1 MNQITRTSAMKLP
14 LLLILP
20 LITVLCHGAQ
30 TMDLSGRWSFQLDA
44 DKVGVDQKWYGKA
57 LEDSVNLPGTTDEN
71 RKGLRN
77 TERVDDRLARP
88 WKWIGAAWYQRE
100 VDVPGDW
107 EGKRVTLFLERT
119 KNCQVWVNGVY
130 CGWDDS
136 LSAPHVHQLTEAIRP
151 GAKNTITLLVDNSI
165 MPPVGPSH
173 AVDERTQTNWNGVV
187 GRMELRATD
196 RVWIE
201 SVKVLPDIETNRAN
215 LRVMIGNQTGADAE
229 VEIRVRGRSV
239 NVDQPETFDELSGP
253 VKVDKDGRE
262 WTSTYTPEK
271 TMPLWDE
278 FNPALM
284 ELELEIKRGA
294 SVESKTV
301 RFGMREFTRDRNL
314 LLMNGKKVFLRGRID
329 CCLYPLTGYAP
340 MDMQSW
346 LRIYGILKDWGINH
360 VRYHTWCP
368 PMASFEAADEL
379 GFYLQPELPNKR
391 SAFKAPD
398 NADAAEYN
406 IDYLAVNDSDAK
418 VSLYD
423 YGKRE
428 GELILQ
434 YFGNSPSF
442 TMFTLGNEL
451 GRNEGMFELVRHFRS
466 IAPDKLYAQ
475 GSNNM
480 HWNPSFAE
488 GDDFWVAK
496 AITDDRGNPL
506 PLRGAYYHY
515 TNYKGHIDHQPPSTM
530 VCYSDTIS
538 GVPAPMISH
547 ENGVYEVFPDFSEIP
562 KFTGVT
568 RGWNYELF
576 KERLEATGMGDQAR
590 DFQRASGALAAICK
604 REDIESALRTPDLG
618 GYQLLDI
625 QDFAGQGTAL
635 VGMLDLFMDSKGIIT
650 PEERRRYCNPTV
662 PLLRVKQYTWTR
674 DEPIRGRVQVSHYGP
689 EDMEDAV
696 VTWSLV
702 DQAGKEI
709 DGGAFD
715 PVTLPQGELTEIDLF
730 CAKVPAEGPA
740 QKLTLWLQIKG
751 TESRNNYP
759 LWVYPP
765 TVDTRVPE
773 GVLVAKSYADAGT
786 QAHLAKGGAVLL
798 LPDPETLPHSVPSA
812 FKAGFW
818 SPMFMM
824 GARKRGLED
833 PPVTIGML
841 CDPEHPA
848 LRHFPTGFH
857 TNWQWWYIISKSRF
871 IILDETAGDYRPLV
885 QAIDSIGRLHKLG
898 LMFETKVGKGRLF
911 VCAADLQGHLD
922 QPEVRQMLH
931 SLLQYVGSE
940 EFKPGHEIP
949 ADLLDKLLVP

>member
-1 MNQITRTSAMKLP
+1 MKPTICSLLVAFTFSGALSSAAEV
-14 LLLILP
+14 I
-20 LITVLCHGAQ
+20 
-30 TMDLSGRWSFQLDA
+30 DLSGAWSFQLDP
-44 DKVGVDQKWYGKA
+44 DKVGVDQKWYAKT
-57 LEDSVNLPGTTDEN
+57 LEDSVKLPGTTDEN
-71 RKGLRN
+71 KKGKPN

-88 WKWIGAAWYQRE
+88 WKWVGAAWYQRQVE
-100 VDVPGDW
+100 VPQEW
-107 EGKRVTLFLERT
+107 EGRRVTLYLERT
-119 KNCQVWVNGVY
+119 KNCQVWVNGVH

-136 LSAPHVHQLTEAIRP
+136 LSAPHVHKLSEAIRP
-151 GAKNTITLLVDNSI
+151 GEKNTITLLVDNSI

-187 GRMELRATD
+187 GRIELQATD
-196 RVWIE
+196 LVWID
-201 SVKVLPDIETNRAN
+201 SVQVLPDIEKNRAS
-215 LRVMIGNQTGADAE
+215 LKVRIGNETGADAE
-229 VEIRVRGRSV
+229 VEMKVRGRSV
-239 NVDQPETFDELSGP
+239 NVDKPETFYELSGP
-253 VKVDKDGRE
+253 VKVEKNGRE
-262 WTSTYTPEK
+262 WTSTYAPEK
-271 TMPLWDE
+271 NMPLWDE
-278 FNPALM
+278 FHPALM
-284 ELELEIKRGA
+284 ELELEIRRGTMV
-294 SVESKTV
+294 STRTV

-314 LLMNGKKVFLRGRID
+314 LLCNGKKVFLRGRID
-329 CCLYPLTGYAP
+329 CCFYPLTGYAP
-340 MDMQSW
+340 MDKASW
-346 LRIYGILKDWGINH
+346 LKVYGILKDWGINH
-360 VRYHTWCP
+360 VRYHSWCP

-418 VSLYD
+418 VSLFD

-434 YFGNSPSF
+434 TFGNSPSF

-496 AITDDRGNPL
+496 GISDDRGNPL

-515 TNYKGHIDHQPPSTM
+515 SEYKGHIDHQPPSTM

-547 ENGVYEVFPDFSEIP
+547 ENAEFEVFPDFSEIP

-576 KERLEATGMGDQAR
+576 KERLEATGMGDQAK

-618 GYQLLDI
+618 GYQLLDL

-635 VGMLDLFMDSKGIIT
+635 VGMLDVFMDSKGIIT
-650 PEERRRYCNPTV
+650 PEERRRYCSPTV

-674 DEPIRGRVQVSHYGP
+674 GEPIRGRVQVFHYGP

-696 VTWSLV
+696 VRWSLV

-715 PVTLPQGELTEIDLF
+715 PVTLPQGKLTEIDLF

-740 QKLTLWLQIKG
+740 QRLNLWLTIEG
-751 TESRNNYP
+751 TDSKNDYP
-759 LWVYPP
+759 LWVYPAK
-765 TVDTRVPE
+765 VDTTVPA
-773 GVLVAKSYADAGT
+773 GVLVSRTYDAAT
-786 QAHLAKGGAVLL
+786 RKQLEEGGAVLL
-798 LPDPETLPHSVPSA
+798 LPDPESLPHSVPPA

-818 SPMFMM
+818 SPMFMK

-848 LRHFPTGFH
+848 LRHFPTEFH
-857 TNWQWWYIISKSRF
+857 TNWQWWYIVSKARYL
-871 IILDETAGDYRPLV
+871 ILDETPKDYRPLV
-885 QAIDSIGRLHKLG
+885 QPIDSIGRMHKLG

-911 VCAADLQGHLD
+911 VCSADLLGHLD
-922 QPEVRQMLH
+922 QPEVRQMHH
-931 SLLQYVGSE
+931 SLLQYVASA
-940 EFKPGHEIP
+940 EFAPKDEIP
-949 ADLLDKLLVP
+949 GEVLDKLLPR